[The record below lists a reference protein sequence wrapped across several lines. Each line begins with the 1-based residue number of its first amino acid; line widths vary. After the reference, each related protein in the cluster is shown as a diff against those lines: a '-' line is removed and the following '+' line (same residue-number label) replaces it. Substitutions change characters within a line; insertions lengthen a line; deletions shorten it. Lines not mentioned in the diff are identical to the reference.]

1 MLWSGSRRLSLI
13 SLLVAAVPCAACAP
27 AASKTENPAPARP
40 GSGGQAGNNAGTGGS
55 VGSNTGGSPS
65 GGNAS
70 GGSAGSAFGGTSGSS
85 PPPDGGAAP
94 IVAGPV
100 IPLPMVVTTQYS
112 NQGWFGDTS
121 LTAAISS
128 GMLIQQGTSVA
139 GPCAMRSPNARGQ
152 CLKIVY
158 TPPAGVMPPLKDGK
172 PAGYVGVFFLTTILV
187 ADPTAVPPLKIGD
200 ANWGSQPGK
209 NVAPGATKISFS
221 AAAET
226 AGLSVGFKAGAATDT
241 LVLMDQ
247 IEVLGPT
254 WKDTSISLVGQTY
267 GTNLIGAFAWVLT
280 DTTKPA
286 TFYLDNIVW
295 E

>member
-1 MLWSGSRRLSLI
+1 
-13 SLLVAAVPCAACAP
+13 
-27 AASKTENPAPARP
+27 
-40 GSGGQAGNNAGTGGS
+40 
-55 VGSNTGGSPS
+55 
-65 GGNAS
+65 
-70 GGSAGSAFGGTSGSS
+70 
-85 PPPDGGAAP
+85 
-94 IVAGPV
+94 
-100 IPLPMVVTTQYS
+100 MVVTTQYS
-112 NQGWFGDTS
+112 NQGWFGDSS

-128 GMLIQQGTSVA
+128 GMSIQQGTSVA
-139 GPCAMRSPNARGQ
+139 GPCATRSPLARGQ

-172 PAGYVGVFFLTTILV
+172 PAGYVGVFFLTTILA
-187 ADPTAVPPLKIGD
+187 ADPMAVPPLKIGD

-247 IEVLGPT
+247 IEVLGTT
-254 WKDTSISLVGQTY
+254 WKDSSISLAGQTY

-280 DTTKPA
+280 DTKRPA